1 MLLVISLLIVIGL
14 ILVMV
19 EIIFIPGTTVVG
31 VIGVIVTIVGV
42 ALGYR
47 EYGSTT
53 GHLIFASASAAL
65 GLMIY
70 YGFRSNTWNKFAL
83 KNTIDSKNNEGL
95 LESFRVGEEGVCVSA
110 LRPVGKAE
118 FGTRVVEVASEGE
131 YVDASTRVRIKEVS
145 AAGIIV
151 EQIR

>member
-1 MLLVISLLIVIGL
+1 MLFIISSLIIIGLALVI
-14 ILVMV
+14 V

-31 VIGVIVTIVGV
+31 VLGVVVTIVGV
-42 ALGYR
+42 GLGYR
-47 EYGSTT
+47 EYGSST
-53 GHLIFASASAAL
+53 GHLILASASAAL

-70 YGFRSNTWNKFAL
+70 YSFRSNTWSRFAL

-95 LESFRVGEEGVCVSA
+95 LQSFRAGEEGICVSA

-118 FGTRVVEVASEGE
+118 FGGRLVEVASEGD
-131 YVDASTRVRIKEVS
+131 YVDAGTRVRIKEVS